1 MRQWPVIRP
10 GGGRK
15 AGGENPMPKSASLF
29 VFLTAIL
36 AVATP
41 LRAADQKVEASPPP
55 QAAAPSPPVAF
66 AAEVEQLVQA
76 QDVEALRAKGKAV
89 LPILVE
95 LYPQYNEA
103 GRANIAWAFYRL
115 GWPSEEARLALMADV
130 HTDDP
135 TLRLQVQWALGR
147 VSNDDSVVDVLL
159 DNLQNDK
166 NPLFREKAAC
176 GVASDQIHLTEKQKL
191 RLYERVIALLEA
203 ESLETRDLAIRIL
216 ETQTGQRKNFHADAP
231 WVLRVV
237 AITAWKLWL
246 DDYRENVL

>member
-1 MRQWPVIRP
+1 
-10 GGGRK
+10 
-15 AGGENPMPKSASLF
+15 MPKFASLF
-29 VFLTAIL
+29 VWVAVIL
-36 AVATP
+36 AAATPLGAADKKAEALPPSRVATP
-41 LRAADQKVEASPPP
+41 SAEA
-55 QAAAPSPPVAF
+55 AF
-66 AAEVEQLVQA
+66 AAEVEKLALA
-76 QDVEALRAKGKAV
+76 QDIEGLRAKGKAV

-103 GRANIAWAFYRL
+103 GRASIAWAFYSL
-115 GWPSEEARLALMADV
+115 AWPSEGARKALMADV
-130 HTDDP
+130 HTEDQ

-176 GVASDQIHLTEKQKL
+176 GVASDQIHLTEKQKV
-191 RLYERVIALLEA
+191 RLYERLIALLEA

-216 ETQTGQRKNFHADAP
+216 ETHTGQRKNYYADAP
-231 WVLRVV
+231 WVVRLVPL
-237 AITAWKLWL
+237 TAWQMWL